1 MDDKITRGKLHD
13 LIQDDRNLN
22 KGTERGQQLIEKS
35 LREFG
40 AGRSILLD
48 KNNRIIAGN
57 KTHKNA
63 ELAGLDDVI
72 IVETDGTKLV
82 AVKRTDVDLDTKK
95 GREMALAD
103 NATVKADLDWD
114 TDMMKDVVGDFG
126 IDMNDWDVEIVE
138 EIEKEKEN
146 ANAQVKFTEVL
157 GEEHN
162 YIVLYCDDEVDW
174 LQMQSIFNVGMARE
188 FSTKKGTE
196 NVNAKKIGVGRI
208 MKWTDAYKRLKEHE
222 NIG

>member
-1 MDDKITRGKLHD
+1 MEEIKKAKLKD

-22 KGTERGQQLIEKS
+22 KGTERGQELIEKS

-40 AGRSILLD
+40 AGRSLLLD

-63 ELAGLDDVI
+63 EALGMDDVI

-114 TDMMKDVVGDFG
+114 TDMMKDVGGDFG

-146 ANAQVKFTEVL
+146 AKAQVKFTEVL

-162 YIVLYCDDEVDW
+162 YIVLYCDDEVV
-174 LQMQSIFNVGMARE
+174 MTCRISSITITRMDL
-188 FSTKKGTE
+188 
-196 NVNAKKIGVGRI
+196 RI
-208 MKWTDAYKRLKEHE
+208 TDRKWRQKTSSHL
-222 NIG
+222 

>member
-1 MDDKITRGKLHD
+1 MTKIKEAKLKD
-13 LIQDDRNLN
+13 LIQDDKNFN
-22 KGTERGQQLIEKS
+22 KGTERGRELIDKS

-40 AGRSILLD
+40 AGRSLLID

-57 KTHKNA
+57 KTHENA
-63 ELAGLDDVI
+63 EAVGLDDVI

-82 AVKRTDVDLDTKK
+82 AVKRTDIDLDSKK

-103 NATVKADLDWD
+103 NATVKVDLEWD
-114 TDMMKDVVGDFG
+114 MDTLKEASDGLG
-126 IDMNDWDVEIVE
+126 IDMSEWDVEMVD
-138 EIEKEKEN
+138 EIEEQKEKDK
-146 ANAQVKFTEVL
+146 AQVKFTEVL

-174 LQMQSIFNVGMARE
+174 LQMQSIFDVGRVRE
-188 FSTKKGTE
+188 LSTKKGVE
-196 NVNAKKIGVGRI
+196 NINARKIGIGRI
-208 MKWTDAYKRLKEHE
+208 MKWTEAYKRLKEHE

>member
-1 MDDKITRGKLHD
+1 MEEIKKAKLKD

-22 KGTERGQQLIEKS
+22 NGTERGQELIEKS

-40 AGRSILLD
+40 AGRSLLLD

-63 ELAGLDDVI
+63 EALGMDDVI

-114 TDMMKDVVGDFG
+114 TDMMKDVGEDFG

-146 ANAQVKFTEVL
+146 AKAQVKFTEVL

-196 NVNAKKIGVGRI
+196 NVNAQKIGVGRI